1 MSIIVTKEEL
11 TELLRLYYSARTTP
25 VISLSVA
32 DGLAGNDFA
41 SIANRTFQSY
51 WAELGTKYGFNPDK
65 HGFNPKT
72 GEVVS

>member
-1 MSIIVTKEEL
+1 MAIILTKEEL
-11 TELLRLYYSARTTP
+11 DELLRLYHTARTTP
-25 VISLSVA
+25 VIALSVA

-51 WAELGTKYGFNPDK
+51 WAELGTKYGFDPDRY
-65 HGFNPKT
+65 GFNSKT